1 MDVPIDGS
9 GGGLDGL
16 LDPPTSSAFIAA
28 TSQDMILDDVAVG
41 AELEHKPN
49 NGPASNCEEEVAICV
64 RCNMPGSD
72 LLLLPCSCTLHA
84 VSRQINCRG
93 SNLSCRGNLSRR
105 LVPSSRY
112 SQLQGNFGGAL
123 ASA

>member
-1 MDVPIDGS
+1 MDVPVDGS

-28 TSQDMILDDVAVG
+28 TSQDMIMDDVAVEAE
-41 AELEHKPN
+41 AELKPN
-49 NGPASNCEEEVAICV
+49 NGPIGFTSNCDEEAMICA

-72 LLLLPCSCTLHA
+72 MRLLPCSCTLHA
-84 VSRQINCRG
+84 VSRQLNCRG

-105 LVPSSRY
+105 LVRTHSYRESSVRR
-112 SQLQGNFGGAL
+112 
-123 ASA
+123 